1 MKLSFLRIVLFWFGF
16 SCIYVV
22 FSDTEFVLQ
31 IHARRNFATYNNYK
45 NNNEFLTVKKMSS
58 NIEITRICQFC
69 DNEFTARTTVTKY
82 CSHRCASQAYKAR
95 QRGKDIAK
103 SNQETT
109 VTISAPIIELQAKD
123 FLSVSDASAL
133 LGISRW
139 TLSRAINDGRLNIV
153 RFGKRIV
160 IKRTEIDRLFS

>member
-1 MKLSFLRIVLFWFGF
+1 
-16 SCIYVV
+16 
-22 FSDTEFVLQ
+22 
-31 IHARRNFATYNNYK
+31 
-45 NNNEFLTVKKMSS
+45 MSS

-82 CSHRCASQAYKAR
+82 CSHRCASLAYKAR

-103 SNQETT
+103 SNRETAEI
-109 VTISAPIIELQAKD
+109 ISAPIIELQAKD
-123 FLSVSDASAL
+123 FLSVSDASEL
-133 LGISRW
+133 LGVSRW
-139 TLSRAINDGRLNIV
+139 TLSRAINDGRLNAV